1 MAQSNPT
8 GKQNTFAGHVLP
20 EMVMVEFKQRKV
32 PLSYANAFAEPVSL
46 RKGHVVRESIEKLAK
61 EVDLM
66 DGAYALSVTHRAWM
80 ALRGDQKPTICDT
93 FRSMK
98 DMVQACANWAKE

>member
-1 MAQSNPT
+1 
-8 GKQNTFAGHVLP
+8 
-20 EMVMVEFKQRKV
+20 
-32 PLSYANAFAEPVSL
+32 
-46 RKGHVVRESIEKLAK
+46 
-61 EVDLM
+61 M